1 MTESLQDCIVPEFKN
16 MKFRIKDEEHSK
28 KDQDFLLNLGYR
40 WGRGFTETVIPRAKY
55 IYTDKNSQITGS
67 VSSSDDAYQYFL
79 QHENEEYQLKETISY
94 SLEEVKPIKT
104 IATLGIDLNVE
115 VTVNGEKISLKELKE
130 LLNKE

>member
-1 MTESLQDCIVPEFKN
+1 MASLKDSIVPEFKN

-28 KDQDFLLNLGYR
+28 KVQDFLLNLGYR
-40 WGRGFTETVIPRAKY
+40 WGRGFTETFIPRAKY
-55 IYTDKNSQITGS
+55 IYTNKNSQITGS
-67 VSSSDDAYQYFL
+67 VTSSDDAYQYFL

>member
-1 MTESLQDCIVPEFKN
+1 MGILKDSVVPEFKN

-28 KDQDFLLNLGYR
+28 KVQDFLLNLGYR
-40 WGRGFTETVIPRAKY
+40 WGRGFTETFIPRIKY
-55 IYTDKNSQITGS
+55 IYTNKNSQITGS
-67 VSSSDDAYQYFL
+67 VTSSDDAYQYFL

-115 VTVNGEKISLKELKE
+115 VTINGEKISLKELKE
-130 LLNKE
+130 LLNKD